1 MANTKTIA
9 EQIRSRK
16 ITKPGFMYALLG
28 WVWKTFMYKKY
39 NVNVKFNV
47 DIKKVKEPH
56 IFISNHASRLDYIFT
71 GVPLY
76 PTKYNFV
83 AGYNEFHRSHLTGV
97 FSLLKVIPKKNF
109 TPDIYTIKS
118 ISSIIK
124 SGGNI
129 TIFPEG
135 MSSISGANQPVAIG
149 TGKFIK
155 HHKVPVYY
163 SIIKGGYLTSPKYNL
178 KDRLGY
184 VEVVFDQMF
193 TKEDLEKL
201 TPQEIEDIMNEKL
214 YHDDYAWN
222 KIHKH
227 HYKIGTEGA
236 LHLEDLLFWC
246 PKCGKQHTMKT
257 EGNKIFCSECGNGA
271 TLLDT
276 YELVKFNEECVI
288 PETQTKWFNLQREVI
303 KKEISNPNFELK
315 EKVKLGMLPKYV
327 FLKNQ
332 KTSEIV
338 GEGYLTLNH
347 TGLTY
352 DGTKDGQPF
361 TFFIPIANLPTYGMC
376 TDVSRFYSFYEGEFV
391 EFYPEKN
398 VVEKFFL
405 ATEEIHRATGGKW
418 QDFKFDK

>member
-1 MANTKTIA
+1 MGKQLVS

-16 ITKPGFMYALLG
+16 ITKPGIMYTLLG

-39 NVNVKFNV
+39 NVNVIMNV
-47 DIKKVKEPH
+47 DMKKVKEPH

-71 GVPLY
+71 GIPLY

-83 AGYNEFHRSHLTGV
+83 AGYNEFHRSHLAGV
-97 FSLLKVIPKKNF
+97 FNLLKVIPKKNF

-118 ISSIIK
+118 ISNIIK

-163 SIIKGGYLTSPKYNL
+163 SVIKGGYLTSPKYNL

-193 TKEDLEKL
+193 TAEELETL
-201 TPQEIEDIMNEKL
+201 TPEEIEDIMNEKL

-222 KIHKH
+222 KIYKH
-227 HYKIGTEGA
+227 HYDIGSEGA
-236 LHLEDLLFWC
+236 LHLEDLLFYC
-246 PKCGKQHTMKT
+246 PKCKRQHTMKT
-257 EGNKIFCSECGNGA
+257 EGNKIYCTECGNGA

-276 YELVKFNEECVI
+276 YELVPFDEECVI
-288 PETQTKWFNLQREVI
+288 PETQTVWFNLEREVI
-303 KKEISNPNFELK
+303 KEEIKNPDFILQ
-315 EKVKLGMLPKYV
+315 EKVKLGMLPKYEL
-327 FLKNQ
+327 LKNQ

-338 GEGYLTLNH
+338 GEGVLILTH
-347 TGLTY
+347 KGLTY
-352 DGTKDGQPF
+352 EGEKEGIPF
-361 TFFIPIANLPTYGMC
+361 TFFIPSASLPTYGMC
-376 TDVSRFYSFYEGEFV
+376 TDVSRFYTFYEGEFV
-391 EFYPEKN
+391 EFYPENN

-405 ATEEIHRATGGKW
+405 ATEEIHRLNKGKW
-418 QDFKFDK
+418 QDFNFKK

>member
-1 MANTKTIA
+1 MAKQTVA
-9 EQIRSRK
+9 EKIRSKK

-28 WVWKTFMYKKY
+28 WVWKTFMYKPY
-39 NVNVKFNV
+39 NVKVIMNV
-47 DIKKVKEPH
+47 DMKKVKEPH

-76 PTKYNFV
+76 PTKYNYV

-97 FSLLKVIPKKNF
+97 FNLLKVIPKKNF

-118 ISSIIK
+118 ISSVIK

-129 TIFPEG
+129 VIFPEG
-135 MSSISGANQPVAIG
+135 MSSISGANQPVANG

-178 KDRLGY
+178 KDRFGY
-184 VEVVFDQMF
+184 VEVVFGQMF
-193 TKEDLEKL
+193 TKEELERL
-201 TPQEIEDIMNEKL
+201 TPEEIEDIMNEKL

-227 HYKIGTEGA
+227 HYKIGSEGA

-257 EGNKIFCSECGNGA
+257 EGNKIFCTECGNGA
-271 TLLDT
+271 DLLDT
-276 YELVKFNEECVI
+276 YELVPFNDECVI
-288 PETQTKWFNLQREVI
+288 PETQTKWFNLEREVI
-303 KKEISNPNFELK
+303 KEEIKNPNFELK
-315 EKVKLGMLPKYV
+315 EKVQLGMLPKYE
-327 FLKNQ
+327 FLKDG
-332 KTSEIV
+332 KTSEII
-338 GEGYLTLNH
+338 GEGILTLNH

-352 DGTKDGQPF
+352 TGNKDGQPF
-361 TFFIPIANLPTYGMC
+361 EFFIPIASLPTYGMC
-376 TDVSRFYSFYEGEFV
+376 TDVSRFYTFFNGEFV
-391 EFYPEKN
+391 EFYPEHN

-405 ATEEIHRATGGKW
+405 ATEEIHRLNGGKW

>member
-1 MANTKTIA
+1 MEKKTVA
-9 EQIRSRK
+9 DKIRARK
-16 ITKPGFMYALLG
+16 ITKPNFMYGLLG

-39 NVNVKFNV
+39 NVHVKFNV
-47 DIKKVKEPH
+47 DMKKVKEPH

-76 PTKYNFV
+76 PTRYNFV
-83 AGYNEFHRSHLTGV
+83 AGYNEFHRSHLAGV
-97 FSLLKVIPKKNF
+97 FNLLKVIPKKNF

-118 ISSIIK
+118 ISNIIK

-129 TIFPEG
+129 KIFPEG

-163 SIIKGGYLTSPKYNL
+163 SVIKGGYLTSPKYNL

-193 TKEDLEKL
+193 TKEDLERL
-201 TPQEIEDIMNEKL
+201 TPTEIEDIMNEKL

-227 HYKIGTEGA
+227 HYKIGEEGA

-246 PKCGKQHTMKT
+246 PKCGRQHTMKT
-257 EGNKIFCSECGNGA
+257 EGNKIYCTECGNGA
-271 TLLDT
+271 NLLDT
-276 YELVKFNEECVI
+276 YELVPFNDDCVI
-288 PETQTKWFNLQREVI
+288 PDTQTVWFNMQRDVI
-303 KKEISNPNFELK
+303 KKEIKNPNFELR
-315 EKVKLGMLPKYV
+315 EHVKLGMLPKYEL
-327 FLKNQ
+327 LKEQ

-338 GEGYLTLNH
+338 GEGELTLNH
-347 TGLTY
+347 KGLTY
-352 DGTKDGQPF
+352 EGTKDGQAF
-361 TFFIPIANLPTYGMC
+361 SFFIPISSLPTYGMC

-391 EFYPEKN
+391 EFYPDN
-398 VVEKFFL
+398 SVVEKFFL
-405 ATEEIHRATGGKW
+405 ATEEIHRANGGKW
-418 QDFKFDK
+418 QDFKFSK